1 MLFNSLIFLIFA
13 FLFFTL
19 LPFVNKLKN
28 NFRWLFFTIAS
39 FIFYGWWDWRFLF
52 LIIGSGLIDFFA
64 GILITKKQKYKT
76 LFLILS
82 LIGNLGSLA
91 AFKYSSFFAENFS
104 LLLSHFGIIIDLKS
118 KIPEFMLIL
127 PVGIS
132 FYTFQSM
139 SYTIDIYRGRLQ
151 PTKNILQFFS
161 YLAMFPQLVAGPIVR
176 ARDLLPQLTK
186 VKKVSKVENW
196 NGLKLI
202 LIGFFKKVVL
212 ADNIAPLVNYA
223 FNDSNTAHSTIFW
236 WIAIIG
242 FAFQIYFDF
251 SGYSDIARGLA
262 KWMGFH
268 FRINFNHPYIST
280 SIKEFWTRWH
290 ISLST
295 WFRDYVYIPLGGS
308 RKGKFRSHLNMWI
321 TMVVSGFWH
330 GAAWT
335 FVIWGA
341 LHAFFLSL
349 ERIFKIPVKLQK
361 IPGGKILALIL
372 LLFQVMIAWVFFR
385 AESFHQAVDIIK
397 YMLNFNFSIDFDT
410 NKPWFIN
417 GVFFIIVGIFIETY
431 YFLNIKKWSYS
442 LNMNSVYRKFIEP
455 AYLIILIAAIIF
467 LRGKGQEFIYFQF

>member
-28 NFRWLFFTIAS
+28 NFRWFFFTTAS
-39 FIFYGWWDWRFLF
+39 FLFYGWWDWRFIF

-64 GILITKKQKYKT
+64 GLLITKKQKYKT
-76 LFLILS
+76 LFLVLS
-82 LIGNLGSLA
+82 LLGNLGSLA
-91 AFKYSSFFAENFS
+91 AFKYSSFFAENIS

-118 KIPEFMLIL
+118 KIPKFMLIL

-139 SYTIDIYRGRLQ
+139 SYTIDIYRDRLK
-151 PTKNILQFFS
+151 PTANILQFFS

-176 ARDLLPQLTK
+176 ARDLLPQLK
-186 VKKVSKVENW
+186 RVKKVSSIENW
-196 NGLKLI
+196 HGLKLI

-295 WFRDYVYIPLGGS
+295 WFKDYVYIPLGGS
-308 RKGKFRSHLNMWI
+308 RKGKIRSHINMWI

-335 FVIWGA
+335 FIIWGA

-349 ERIFKIPVKLQK
+349 ERILKLPKRLTK
-361 IPGGKILALIL
+361 IPGGKILALII

-385 AESFHQAVDIIK
+385 AESFGQAVKIIK
-397 YMLNFNFSIDFDT
+397 YLFNFNFSIDFDT

-417 GVFFIIVGIFIETY
+417 GLVYIITGILTETY
-431 YFLNIKKWSYS
+431 YFLNIKKLSYT
-442 LNMNSVYRKFIEP
+442 LNMNSFYRKIAEP
-455 AYLIILIAAIIF
+455 IYFIILISVIIF